1 MPILYDHVPIH
12 VLFCEEQRFSH
23 KQNKFLAVRQASP
36 ESILLLPGLRK
47 MLIYNIY
54 QTFGVKVNVYPNNN
68 IGFSWI
74 DFKFNND
81 NIELK
86 WYDW

>member
-1 MPILYDHVPIH
+1 
-12 VLFCEEQRFSH
+12 
-23 KQNKFLAVRQASP
+23 
-36 ESILLLPGLRK
+36 
-47 MLIYNIY
+47 MLTYNIY

-86 WYDW
+86 WYDL